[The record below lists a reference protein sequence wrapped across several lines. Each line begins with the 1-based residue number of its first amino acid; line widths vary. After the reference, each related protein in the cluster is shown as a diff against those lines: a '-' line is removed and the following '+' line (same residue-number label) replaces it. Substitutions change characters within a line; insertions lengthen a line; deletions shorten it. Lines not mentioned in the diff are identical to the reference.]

1 MSFVVVIPARYASTR
16 LPGKPLR
23 QILDKPM
30 LQHVYERGCES
41 SATEVLIATDDERIA
56 AAAEAFGATV
66 CMTGT
71 HHQSGT
77 ERIAEVADI
86 CDWDDQQI
94 VVNLQGDEPAMP
106 PGLID
111 QCADLLDSENADI
124 ATLASPLLREEDLG
138 NPNIVKVLR
147 DVNHHALYFSRAAI
161 PYVREPTH
169 RKLAASTAL
178 HHHGIYAYRC
188 GELRRLVAA
197 ERSDLETCEQLEQ
210 LRALSLGMT
219 IIVGVPP
226 RRPGIGVDTEEDLQR
241 AAIELQSRG

>member
-23 QILDKPM
+23 EILGKPM

-41 SATEVLIATDDERIA
+41 SATEVVIATDDERIA
-56 AAAEAFGATV
+56 AAAEGFGATV
-66 CMTGT
+66 CMTGDQ
-71 HHQSGT
+71 HQSGT
-77 ERIAEVADI
+77 ERIAEVAEI
-86 CDWDDQQI
+86 CDWDDPQV

-111 QCADLLDSENADI
+111 QCADLLNDRSADI
-124 ATLASPLLREEDLG
+124 ATLASPLLRDEDMD
-138 NPNIVKVLR
+138 NPNVVKVICDANR
-147 DVNHHALYFSRAAI
+147 HAIYFSRAAI
-161 PYVREPTH
+161 PFVRDAAN
-169 RKLAASTAL
+169 RALAVNAAL

-188 GELRRLVAA
+188 GELRTLVAA

-219 IIVGVPP
+219 IVVGVPVQ
-226 RRPGIGVDTEEDLQR
+226 RPGIGVDTEEDLLR
-241 AAIELQSRG
+241 AAAELQK